1 MNAQRPAHC
10 AEVQDH
16 HLGAF
21 QLQSRLETCGLR
33 LRYELHGQL
42 NADRSNAILFP
53 TWFAGR
59 HALNRWIIGSGRA
72 LDTDRFCIIV
82 VNALGNGESSSPSN
96 DSQLLVAGRP
106 AEISLLDNVRAQ
118 ERLVRSLG
126 IERLY
131 AIIGR
136 SMGAQQALQWGCLYP
151 RMVERIFAFCG
162 VPRTTRH
169 NRLLLQA
176 MADVLQ
182 GHEDEPGAA
191 TTLAARIYAGW
202 SLSHE
207 FFAGPVPDEA
217 CRNVEEWV
225 ERHLAAAFRTFD
237 RRDLLALVRT
247 WQTADV
253 SDNPVFEGDLRAALQ
268 AIEARTLLMPISHD
282 LIFPPRDFEFAQ
294 SVIPN
299 CESHLLYSH
308 WGHRA
313 GAPGGCKDDMAT
325 LEHSV
330 KRFLGN
336 SRVSALGSLSLQM
349 GNIWPI

>member
-1 MNAQRPAHC
+1 VSAQRPAPGG
-10 AEVQDH
+10 AVQDH

-21 QLQSRLETCGLR
+21 QLQCGLETQGLR
-33 LRYELHGQL
+33 LRYEMHGRL

-59 HALNRWIIGSGRA
+59 HTLNRWIIGSGRA
-72 LDTDRFCIIV
+72 LDTNRFCVIV

-106 AEISLLDNVRAQ
+106 AEISLFDNVRAQ

-126 IERLY
+126 IEGLY
-131 AIIGR
+131 AVVGR

-151 RMVERIFAFCG
+151 RRVGRIFAFCG
-162 VPRTTRH
+162 VPRTTAH

-191 TTLAARIYAGW
+191 ATLAARIYAGW

-207 FFAGPVPDEA
+207 FFAAPVPDGS
-217 CRNVEEWV
+217 CRGVEEWV

-247 WQTADV
+247 WQAADI
-253 SDNPVFEGDLRAALQ
+253 SANPLFEGDLRAALQ

-294 SVIPN
+294 SRIPN
-299 CESHLLYSH
+299 CESQLLYSH

-313 GAPGGCKDDMAT
+313 GAPGGSQDDIAA
-325 LEHSV
+325 LEHSLQ
-330 KRFLGN
+330 RFLG
-336 SRVSALGSLSLQM
+336 SQRSSALGRLSQLM
-349 GNIWPI
+349 GQIWLI